1 VIPDFDA
8 YCDFVAQLPEN
19 FSSIERSTLT
29 VYTIGTHVAEVE
41 GQVFF
46 SGDYILSVWELLD
59 LAERKISSYSYAVDR
74 TGERLWWY
82 DPQSHPDDP
91 SLVSTDPHHKHIHPD
106 IKHNRVT
113 APEISFSKP
122 NLPFLIQEIEQVI
135 YNLENPE

>member
-59 LAERKISSYSYAVDR
+59 FAERKISSYSYAVDR
-74 TGERLWWY
+74 TENDYGG
-82 DPQSHPDDP
+82 
-91 SLVSTDPHHKHIHPD
+91 TI
-106 IKHNRVT
+106 HNRT
-113 APEISFSKP
+113 RMTLAWYQLTHIINISIQIL
-122 NLPFLIQEIEQVI
+122 NTIGLPHQKSRFQ
-135 YNLENPE
+135 NPISHS